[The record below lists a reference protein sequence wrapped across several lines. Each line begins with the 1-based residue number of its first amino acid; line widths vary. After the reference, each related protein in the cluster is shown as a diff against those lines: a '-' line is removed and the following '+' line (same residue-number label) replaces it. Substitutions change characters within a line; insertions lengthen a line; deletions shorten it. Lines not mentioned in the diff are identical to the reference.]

1 MTTAKE
7 NCSIRFNGEP
17 YSYTL
22 IRRSSRRN
30 INMRITYEGE
40 LVVSAPPGVSLKRI
54 HTVLKRKERWIVGH
68 LIKMRNAISTV
79 DPLNSILLFGEPYT
93 VIKKTAA
100 NRSSISVR
108 EEKKELIL
116 KYRGSTEEETRNQL
130 KQRLQSLAKRELQ
143 KRISRVSDTLSIS
156 YTRLS
161 VRDQKTRW
169 GSSSGKGT
177 ISLNWRI
184 IMAPEYV
191 QDYLV
196 VHELI
201 HQLHRNHQRSFWN
214 EVALRFPDYQEAERW
229 LKTNSLLLA
238 VLR

>member
-1 MTTAKE
+1 MATAKKI
-7 NCSIRFNGEP
+7 CSIRLKGEP

-22 IRRSSRRN
+22 IRRSNQRH
-30 INMRITYEGE
+30 INMRISYQGE
-40 LVVSAPPGVSLKRI
+40 LIVSAPPHASLERI
-54 HTVLKRKERWIVGH
+54 HAVLERKERWIVGH
-68 LIKMRNAISTV
+68 ITKMRDAISTV
-79 DPLNSILLFGEPYT
+79 DPLNSILLFGEPFT
-93 VIKKTAA
+93 VIKKPAA
-100 NRSSISVR
+100 NRSSIIVR

-116 KYRGSTEEETRNQL
+116 KYRGSTEEEKRNQL
-130 KQRLQSLAKRELQ
+130 KQRLQSWAKRKLE
-143 KRISRVSDTLSIS
+143 KRVSRISDTLSIS
-156 YTRLS
+156 YTGLS

-214 EVALRFPDYQEAERW
+214 EVALRFPDYREAERW

-238 VLR
+238 LLR